1 MKRRFPRR
9 KLETRS
15 GDPSWPALS
24 GMTSVS
30 GILANPRVAEGV
42 GAVLACVNAVS
53 TSIGALPAYVYRR
66 NAEGREL
73 DDGQALAGLIRR
85 GPNPT
90 QVWPDFIEWMLRQ
103 CLLFGNALAEVKT
116 DARGRVTGLL
126 PIPWWNVSVTLLETG
141 RLCYDVT
148 PSNTAYGGTGER
160 RRLLANEVVHL
171 RDASDD
177 GLVGKS
183 RLQRAPDVIALA
195 VAVNEFAKSIHTN
208 SGNPSGV
215 VKTDQKLAADAFER
229 LAAQLRGSYGGSA
242 NAGKILL
249 LDQGLEWK
257 PMSITPEDAEL
268 LESRR
273 FAVVEAARL
282 FNVPPPLIQDYSN
295 NTFTNAEQANR
306 WFATNT
312 LTPWIRKIECEFAR
326 SVLPSSREL
335 EIDLSALLRGDP
347 AERWKC
353 YDVALKN
360 GVLDVNEVR
369 QSEGWNM
376 RPDNQA
382 APQAEGGMQ

>member
-1 MKRRFPRR
+1 MKRRFYRR
-9 KLETRS
+9 RPETRS

-30 GILANPRVAEGV
+30 GLLANPRVAEGV
-42 GAVLACVNAVS
+42 GAVTAAINAIS
-53 TSIGALPAYVYRR
+53 TSVGALPAYVYRR

-73 DDGQALAGLIRR
+73 DDGHALAGLIRR
-85 GPNPT
+85 GPNPRKYGRLL
-90 QVWPDFIEWMLRQ
+90 ERMLRNAC
-103 CLLFGNALAEVKT
+103 CLARLSRSQN
-116 DARGRVTGLL
+116 DARGRVIGLL

-148 PSNTAYGGTGER
+148 PINSVYGGAGER
-160 RRLLANEVVHL
+160 RRLLASEVIHL

-195 VAVNEFAKSIHTN
+195 VAVNEFANSIHTN

-229 LAAQLRGSYGGSA
+229 LAAQLRGNYGGSA

-282 FNVPPPLIQDYSN
+282 FNVPPPLIQDYSH
-295 NTFTNAEQANR
+295 NTFTNSEQANR

-360 GVLDVNEVR
+360 GV
-369 QSEGWNM
+369 
-376 RPDNQA
+376 
-382 APQAEGGMQ
+382 